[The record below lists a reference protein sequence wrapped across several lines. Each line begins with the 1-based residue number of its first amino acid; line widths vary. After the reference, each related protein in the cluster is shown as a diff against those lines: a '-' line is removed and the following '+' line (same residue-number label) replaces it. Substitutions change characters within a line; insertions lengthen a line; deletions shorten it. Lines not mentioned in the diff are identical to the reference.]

1 MGRPSLVEL
10 KARAGEFFSEWAAE
24 PNEAEIALAT
34 AQAENEQL
42 RQRVHN
48 LEGALRCAAKVLA
61 PYR

>member
-1 MGRPSLVEL
+1 MGRPSLTEL
-10 KARAGEFFSEWAAE
+10 MERAALGERAAE
-24 PNEAEIALAT
+24 PNESEMALAA

-42 RQRVHN
+42 RQRVRN